1 MAVDTPVQA
10 QAATTAPRERYRFTR
25 QVYHALIEARV
36 FDEHSRVELVQG
48 DLVTMAAIN
57 PRHAS
62 AVDRLTNMLAA
73 GVGRHA
79 IVRVQNPFGIGD
91 DSEPEPDVQLL
102 KPNANYYAGRHPGP
116 AEIYLAIEVSPTTVR
131 YDREVK
137 VPLYGTAGVAE
148 MWLRDLNVDALEVYR
163 QPSANGY
170 DSMLR
175 LKPGDHV
182 APLAF
187 PDLNLEV
194 AALLPPAEPGS

>member
-1 MAVDTPVQA
+1 MAVDAPVQV
-10 QAATTAPRERYRFTR
+10 QAATSPPRYRFTR
-25 QVYHALIEARV
+25 RVYHALIEAGV
-36 FDEHSRVELVQG
+36 FDENSRVELVQG

-62 AVDRLTNMLAA
+62 AVDRLTNKLAA
-73 GVGRHA
+73 GAGPRA

-102 KPNANYYAGRHPGP
+102 KPDPDYYAGRHPGP
-116 AEIYLAIEVSPTTVR
+116 AEIYLAVEVSHTTVR

-148 MWLRDLNVDALEVYR
+148 MWLLDLNVDALEVYR
-163 QPSANGY
+163 GPSANGY
-170 DSMLR
+170 DSMQR
-175 LKPGDHV
+175 LKPGDRV

-187 PDLNLEV
+187 PDLILEV
-194 AALLPPAEPGS
+194 AALLPPTASGS

>member
-1 MAVDTPVQA
+1 MAVVAPA
-10 QAATTAPRERYRFTR
+10 QAEAENATRQRYRFTR
-25 QVYHALIEARV
+25 RIYHVLIEAGV
-36 FDEHSRVELVQG
+36 FDENSRVELVQG

-73 GVGRHA
+73 GVRSRA

-102 KPNANYYAGRHPGP
+102 KPDPDYYAGRHPGP
-116 AEIYLAIEVSPTTVR
+116 AEIHLAVEVSHTTVR

-148 MWLRDLNVDALEVYR
+148 MWLLDLNVDALEVYR
-163 QPSANGY
+163 GPSANGY
-170 DSMLR
+170 DSMQR
-175 LKPGDHV
+175 LKPGDRV
-182 APLAF
+182 APQAF
-187 PDLNLEV
+187 PDLILEV
-194 AALLPPAEPGS
+194 AALLPPTAPGS